1 MGKVY
6 FASDMHLGYP
16 DLKQGAWREQLFVKW
31 LNAISADADELYL
44 VGDVFDFWFEYHNV
58 VPKGFVR
65 TLGKLAQMVESGIK
79 VHFFAGNHDSWTFG
93 YLRDEI
99 GLIVHDDWFETEIRG
114 KRFYI
119 SHGDGVGPG
128 DYTYK
133 FIKWMFHNRIV
144 RFLFRNVLPPDWGV
158 WYGHKWS
165 NSSRGK
171 KGIEPLGYLGDDK
184 EKIVLHSNE
193 LLKTKTYDYM
203 VYGHRHLV
211 VDKQITE
218 TTRLIELGDWLSN
231 FSYGVFDGQTFQI
244 VTNYDKI
251 SNLTDTSSAPT
262 DIDKNK
268 TEKVF

>member
-16 DLKQGAWREQLFVKW
+16 DLKQGEWRERLFVRW
-31 LNAISADADELYL
+31 LDAISADAEELYL

-65 TLGKLAQMVESGIK
+65 TLGKLAQMVENGIK
-79 VHFFAGNHDSWTFG
+79 IHFFAGNHDTWTFG
-93 YLRDEI
+93 YLRDEL
-99 GLIVHDDWFETEIRG
+99 GLIVHDDAFETEIMG
-114 KRFYI
+114 KKFYI

-128 DYTYK
+128 DFSYK
-133 FIKWMFHNRIV
+133 FIKWLFHNRVV
-144 RFLFRNVLPPDWGV
+144 RFMFTNLLHPDLGV
-158 WYGHKWS
+158 WFGHKWS

-193 LLKTKTYDYM
+193 LLKTHKYDYM

-211 VDKQITE
+211 VDKQIAE
-218 TTRLIELGDWLSN
+218 NTRMVVLGDWLTN
-231 FSYGVFDGQTFQI
+231 FSYAVFDGHDFKI
-244 VTNYDKI
+244 VTGVDKTQ
-251 SNLTDTSSAPT
+251 LSAGLPSHS
-262 DIDKNK
+262 
-268 TEKVF
+268 